1 MGGETEHEPEQDTWL
16 NVVEA
21 ADYLGVSESTI
32 WRWLAEGALSS
43 SWVSGSTRFTREGL
57 DAAVR
62 TDTGSEGLHT
72 DEACVVCGH
81 GDLVDGHMQDIGRL
95 YFRPSRAR
103 FWVLREAIVP
113 VRARVC
119 IECGHVQLRA
129 DTRKLRRLMPV
140 EETEGS

>member
-1 MGGETEHEPEQDTWL
+1 MGGEAEHEPEQSAWL

-43 SWVSGSTRFTREGL
+43 SWVNGTTRFTREGL
-57 DAAVR
+57 DEVVR
-62 TDTGSEGLHT
+62 MNAGSKELGTDGTCG
-72 DEACVVCGH
+72 VCGH
-81 GDLVDGHMQDIGRL
+81 GDLVDGHVQGNGRL

-129 DTRKLRRLMPV
+129 DTRKLRRLMPAR
-140 EETEGS
+140 ETEGS